1 MEWRRQGLRRGR
13 NDDDD
18 NFASPYLYPYQHSL
32 SRRRKPVI
40 PAVMPTYGRWDVA
53 AERGEGCYLY
63 ATDGRKFLDFTSGIA
78 VTSLGHCHPHL
89 IEAVTEQAGKLWHVS
104 NLFQIPGQQRLAERL
119 VANSF
124 ADTVFFNNSG
134 AEAVELSIKVARKYQ
149 SHVGHPERYRV
160 IGCQGSFHGRSFA
173 TLAAAGAEA
182 YLRGFGP
189 VMDGFDHVAFNNL
202 NEMRAAITD
211 HTAAILVEPVQGEGG
226 VRAPSSDYLRG
237 LRAICDEYGLVL
249 VYDEVQSGMGRTGKL
264 FAHEWAGVAPD
275 IMAVAK
281 ALGNGFP
288 IGACLAT
295 EKAAGGMVAGTH
307 GSTFGGNPMAVAAG
321 NAVMDVML
329 DPGFFGRV
337 DRVARLL
344 WGKLEA
350 LVGTYPKLFAELRGS
365 GLLLGIR
372 CQPALT
378 AGDFVAKLRAEGLLC
393 LTAGDNVLRI
403 LPPLVVSEREIEE
416 GMAVLDKV
424 AREWPQA

>member
-1 MEWRRQGLRRGR
+1 
-13 NDDDD
+13 
-18 NFASPYLYPYQHSL
+18 
-32 SRRRKPVI
+32 
-40 PAVMPTYGRWDVA
+40 MPTYGRWDVA
-53 AERGEGCYLY
+53 VERGEGCYLW

-89 IEAVTEQAGKLWHVS
+89 IDAVSDQAKKLWHVS

-119 VANSF
+119 VANTF

-149 SHVGHPERYRV
+149 SHIGHPEKFRV

-182 YLRGFGP
+182 YLKGFGP
-189 VMDGFDHVAFNNL
+189 VMEGFDQVAFNNL
-202 NEMRAAITD
+202 NEMRAAITE

-226 VRAPSSDYLRG
+226 VRAPSPDYLKG
-237 LRAICDEYGLVL
+237 LRAICDEFGLLL
-249 VYDEVQSGMGRTGKL
+249 VYDEVQSGMGRTGRL
-264 FAHEWAGVAPD
+264 FAHEWAGVPPD

-321 NAVMDVML
+321 NATLDVML
-329 DPGFFGRV
+329 EPGFFDGVQRT
-337 DRVARLL
+337 ARLL
-344 WGKLEA
+344 WGKLEG
-350 LVGTYPKLFAELRGS
+350 LVGKYPKLFAELRGS
-365 GLLLGIR
+365 GHLLGVR
-372 CQPALT
+372 CQPELT
-378 AGDFVAKLRAEGLLC
+378 AGDFVTKLRAEGLIC

-403 LPPLVVSEREIEE
+403 LPPLVVTEREVDE
-416 GMAVLDKV
+416 GMAIVEKV
-424 AREWPQA
+424 AREWPQS